1 MINLHYYFN
10 LIWFKFI
17 HFEIWFISASG
28 FYTFVHILRR
38 YFGKITSDALYLISG
53 WDTRTLIIGALLD
66 RLRLPPLDVATWWLA
81 GPDGG
86 STSMLCSRCKE
97 AIVENRGRKSAVYGK
112 LSIWCKSV
120 LLLGYTIQYNTHI
133 CCIGLHLGR
142 RNILEIVTNYKIRE
156 TVDFHYIK
164 FQIPHLASVA
174 AVLHAPV
181 NVKSSVERTSIVA
194 RWIFIGG

>member
-1 MINLHYYFN
+1 M
-10 LIWFKFI
+10 
-17 HFEIWFISASG
+17 SC
-28 FYTFVHILRR
+28 
-38 YFGKITSDALYLISG
+38 LYLISG

-97 AIVENRGRKSAVYGK
+97 AIVKNRGRKSAVYGK
-112 LSIWCKSV
+112 MSIWCKSV
-120 LLLGYTIQYNTHI
+120 LLLGYTIQYKTHI
-133 CCIGLHLGR
+133 CCIGLHRGW

-164 FQIPHLASVA
+164 YQIPHLASVA

-181 NVKSSVERTSIVA
+181 NVKSSVKGTSTVA
-194 RWIFIGG
+194 RYIFIGC